1 MILQTN
7 KEIMLP
13 RKMKIQRALHTP
25 KSNLDTQAL
34 DFKKF

>member
-1 MILQTN
+1 MKYMILQTN

-25 KSNLDTQAL
+25 KE
-34 DFKKF
+34 